1 MDSKKSM
8 ELLHQRFGHMGMITV
23 KLLANKLDVGIEINA
38 KDLSSYDRVAC
49 AAGKAK
55 RMSYARFPV
64 RNSKPL
70 ETLMMEI
77 CSMSEPTIDGSS
89 MFLFVIEESTRYKWT
104 YLLKNKSDAESHV
117 TVLLNRLAGHFAGK
131 TVLRLRSDQGG
142 EFSSNVLIEF
152 CDTLGIGQTFTNAYS
167 PQENGFVERVNGVVL
182 PRLRAMLAATH
193 LPSSLWGGSLLHV
206 MATLNRLPTKPLGL
220 VPPHQK
226 LFKTEPALDDL
237 RTWGCIAHVRVPP
250 NDNTIGYKFMDL
262 VTAQVVT
269 ARSGNNAFAD
279 GDHNLP
285 ETVPVARIKTSMD
298 TYHPDRTAASAC
310 TTKQLDIVLPE
321 GQPTEHVQS
330 SVDCQQD
337 ADLPACDSV
346 ESQPAAASPTNL
358 QDPAKAP
365 DGVAKAGAHRK
376 RSRRKKPVVVEK
388 ETSGVAIEAPP
399 TEPCLKRP
407 RRKQKA
413 HARLSDYVIG
423 HVQATTDM
431 QISTTYKQ
439 AGASKFWPQ
448 WRAAM
453 LAELQS
459 LKDHMTWKLVPRT
472 VTKKTKQ
479 LGINYTETC
488 APVIRFET
496 IRAAIYYAIQREW
509 LVLQYDVKTAFLYD
523 DLDELIFMEQP
534 PGFQIEGHSMV
545 CRLLKSLYG
554 LNQVPNIWNKT
565 LHAKLLVMGL
575 ARLDSD
581 YGFYALK
588 KDGEVTL
595 LLTVYVDDLLLMGPS
610 KLCEEVAASLQ
621 ETFELTTMG
630 ACSAWRFS

>member
-8 ELLHQRFGHMGMITV
+8 ELLHQRFGHMGMSTV

-104 YLLKNKSDAESHV
+104 YLLKKKSDAESHV
-117 TVLLNRLAGHFAGK
+117 KVLLNRLAGHFAGK

-250 NDNTIGYKFMDL
+250 KSRQRKEKLAPRAQSSLLLGYSDNTIGYKFMDL

-269 ARSGNNAFAD
+269 ARGGN
-279 GDHNLP
+279 
-285 ETVPVARIKTSMD
+285 VPFHEEYT
-298 TYHPDRTAASAC
+298 
-310 TTKQLDIVLPE
+310 
-321 GQPTEHVQS
+321 
-330 SVDCQQD
+330 
-337 ADLPACDSV
+337 V

-413 HARLSDYVIG
+413 HARLWDYVVG

-439 AGASKFWPQ
+439 ARASKFWPQ

-459 LKDHMTWKLVPRT
+459 LKDHMTWRLVLRT
-472 VTKKTKQ
+472 DTKKTKQ
-479 LGINYTETC
+479 LRINYTETY

-523 DLDELIFMEQP
+523 DLDEMIFMEQP